1 MPVSPSSI
9 FVIIPCFNEASVI
22 LETVTGVLEKGYRVV
37 VVDDASTDDTKQRLK
52 GLPVHYLRHR
62 INLGQ
67 GAALQTGMDHAL
79 KNGASFL
86 ITFDAD
92 GQHMPADIAGMVE
105 TLEMSKLDI
114 VFGSRF
120 LKGSGSTVPQ
130 GRKWLLKLA
139 RYVNY
144 FFSGI
149 LLSDAHN
156 GFRCLNRK
164 AAEKI
169 RLRENRMAHASEIL
183 IQVARLKLSY
193 AEYPV
198 KVHYTAYS
206 IGKGQGNRH
215 GLRILFELILYK
227 LFR

>member
-1 MPVSPSSI
+1 MPASPQTI

-22 LETVTGVLEKGYRVV
+22 KDTVSGVLEKGYRVV
-37 VVDDASTDDTKQRLK
+37 VVDDASSDNTKQRLQ

-67 GAALQTGMDHAL
+67 GAALQTGMDFAL
-79 KNGASFL
+79 KKGAEFL

-92 GQHMPADIAGMVE
+92 GQHFPGDIEGMVE
-105 TLEMSKLDI
+105 VLEAKKVDI

-120 LKGSGSTVPQ
+120 LKGSDSTVPQ
-130 GRKWLLKLA
+130 GRKWLLKSA

-156 GFRCLNRK
+156 GFRCLSRK
-164 AAEKI
+164 AAEQI

-183 IQVARLKLSY
+183 IQVARLKLTY

-198 KVHYTAYS
+198 KIHYTAYS
-206 IGKGQGNRH
+206 IAKGQGNRH

>member
-1 MPVSPSSI
+1 MYASPISI

-22 LETVTGVLEKGYRVV
+22 KDTVAGVLEKGYNVV
-37 VVDDASTDDTKQRLK
+37 VVDDASTDETRQRLQ
-52 GLPVHYLRHR
+52 GLPIHYLRHR

-67 GAALQTGMDHAL
+67 GAALQTGLDHAL
-79 KNGASFL
+79 QNGAEFL

-92 GQHMPADIAGMVE
+92 GQHLPGDIAGMVE
-105 TLEMSKLDI
+105 EMEVKKVDI
-114 VFGSRF
+114 IFGSRF
-120 LKGSGSTVPQ
+120 LKGSASTVPS
-130 GRKWLLKLA
+130 GRKWLLKMA
-139 RYVNY
+139 RFVNY

-156 GFRCLNRK
+156 GFRCLSRK

-183 IQVARLKLSY
+183 IQVARLKLTY

-198 KVHYTAYS
+198 NIHYTAYS
-206 IGKGQGNRH
+206 MAKGQGNRH

>member
-1 MPVSPSSI
+1 MPASPQSI

-22 LETVTGVLEKGYRVV
+22 KDTVAGVLEMGYSVV
-37 VVDDASTDDTKQRLK
+37 VVDDASTDETKQLLH
-52 GLPVHYLRHR
+52 GFPVHYLRHR

-67 GAALQTGMDHAL
+67 GAALQTGFDYAIR
-79 KNGASFL
+79 KGAAFL

-92 GQHMPADIAGMVE
+92 GQHFSGDIARMVE
-105 TLEMSKLDI
+105 TMEEKSVDI

-120 LKGSGSTVPQ
+120 LEGSDSSVPP
-130 GRKWLLKLA
+130 GRKWLLKTA

-156 GFRCLNRK
+156 GFRCLSRK

-183 IQVARLKLSY
+183 IQVAKLKLTY

-198 KVHYTAYS
+198 KIHYTAYS
-206 IGKGQGNRH
+206 MGKGQGNRH